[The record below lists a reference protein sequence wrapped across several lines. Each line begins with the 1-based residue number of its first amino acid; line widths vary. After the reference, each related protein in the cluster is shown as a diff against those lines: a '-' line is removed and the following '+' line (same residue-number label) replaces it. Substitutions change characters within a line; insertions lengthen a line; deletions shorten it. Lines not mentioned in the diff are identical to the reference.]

1 MKNFK
6 LSLFFVFTS
15 SFILFNFILSCNK
28 GGSQVNNKEIFTEPQ
43 IEFAPRNYI
52 CYQANESIKIDG
64 KITESA
70 WSKADWTEDF
80 VDIEGDLKPKPK
92 FRTRTKMLWDDEYF
106 YFAAELEE
114 PHVWATLMQR
124 DTVIFYDNDFEVF
137 IDPDGDTHQYY
148 EFEMNA
154 YSTEWDLFLVKPYRD
169 GGPAINAWDI
179 QGLKTAV
186 FVDGTINDPGDED
199 KCWTLEIA
207 MPWAVL
213 KECAH
218 KDTPPKQGDQWRI
231 GFSRVQWQS
240 EIKNSKYQ
248 KKINPKTGKSFP
260 ENNWIWSAQG
270 LINMHYPEMWGFV
283 QFSEK
288 LVGHGT
294 DEFKMKNQEF
304 AKWALRQVY
313 YKQQT
318 YQMNFGKYTNCYDDL
333 NLKDIKISGYKWPP
347 SINITNNLFEA
358 TTVSSDGKEF
368 WHICQD
374 GRVWQTTKSE

>member
-1 MKNFK
+1 MTCCNESESQISNKK
-6 LSLFFVFTS
+6 LFS
-15 SFILFNFILSCNK
+15 
-28 GGSQVNNKEIFTEPQ
+28 EPQ

-52 CYQANESIKIDG
+52 CYQTNESIIIDG
-64 KITESA
+64 KIKESA
-70 WSKADWTEDF
+70 WDKAEWTEDF
-80 VDIEGDLKPKPK
+80 VDIEGDLKPKPT
-92 FRTRTKMLWDDEYF
+92 FRTRAKMLWDNEYI

-169 GGPAINAWDI
+169 GGPAMNGWDI

-186 FVDGTINDPGDED
+186 FVDGTLNDPSD
-199 KCWTLEIA
+199 KDKGWTLEIA

-218 KDTPPKQGDQWRI
+218 KDTPPKSGDQWRI
-231 GFSRVQWQS
+231 GFSRVEWQS
-240 EIKNSKYQ
+240 EVKNGKYQ
-248 KKINPKTGKSFP
+248 KVINPKTGKPFP

-288 LVGHGT
+288 LVGKGS
-294 DEFKMKNQEF
+294 DEFKMKKEEF

-318 YQMNFGKYTNCYDDL
+318 FQMKHGKYTDCYEDL
-333 NLKDIKISGYKWPP
+333 NLKDIKIDGYKWPP
-347 SINITNNLFEA
+347 AISITNSLFEA
-358 TTVSSDGKEF
+358 ITVSSDGNEE

-374 GRVWQTTKSE
+374 GRVWQALKNK